1 MIKLVY
7 VIVSILIIGLII
19 NQLIKCFSPKIIE
32 GATGSKDESDACGK
46 DPVLLAKTNQAQI
59 TAMKEQVQSIK
70 QLGDKWTTVEAK
82 TNRNTEVLNEL
93 QKKLSK
99 QVNDS
104 VPDDKTQAELAKT
117 GPAVNS
123 T

>member
-32 GATGSKDESDACGK
+32 GATGSKDESDAIGK

-93 QKKLSK
+93 QKNYQNK
-99 QVNDS
+99 
-104 VPDDKTQAELAKT
+104 
-117 GPAVNS
+117 
-123 T
+123 

>member
-1 MIKLVY
+1 
-7 VIVSILIIGLII
+7 
-19 NQLIKCFSPKIIE
+19 
-32 GATGSKDESDACGK
+32 
-46 DPVLLAKTNQAQI
+46 
-59 TAMKEQVQSIK
+59 MKEQVQSIK

>member
-46 DPVLLAKTNQAQI
+46 DPVLLQKPIKLNNSHERTSTKHKTI
-59 TAMKEQVQSIK
+59 
-70 QLGDKWTTVEAK
+70 
-82 TNRNTEVLNEL
+82 RR
-93 QKKLSK
+93 
-99 QVNDS
+99 
-104 VPDDKTQAELAKT
+104 
-117 GPAVNS
+117 
-123 T
+123 